1 MSISPDIRDQAYH
14 FFVQEAPELLQI
26 IETELLQ
33 LRQERTTPRVHALMR
48 AAHSIKGGAANVGL
62 EAIKTLAHR
71 LEDYFRAFYNEDLH
85 LDDQLESLLLQAYD
99 RLRIP
104 LMEAIQLGDAF
115 DGEAALAAAQPVFVE
130 IEACLGDFLGGEDQ
144 LPTVAEMGIDIAQMI
159 FETDVT
165 QALDR
170 LAGLNPDD
178 PILLGELRAQAEV
191 FLGIAELLSFGGF
204 QEINQ
209 LLMTALE
216 TNPHHLKDIYAVALA
231 DLRAACQS
239 VLAGDRKQGGRAS
252 AALQQLAEADALPT
266 NSFFNFS
273 AAQEAE
279 YTNLANFSLEELF
292 DLSSPFQVDPST
304 ADPAEAPALSLEDI
318 FGLPTPLSQSE
329 EGKVEAPALSLE
341 DIFAPLPDAS
351 TPLLTEPLVEDLTAA
366 ASSETLEETRAVPV
380 PADLSLTLNLIEQN
394 FDRLPPVTSLPTP
407 ENPPAPTPAVTIEP
421 TITPAPAPRS
431 QPAPSEQLTVRL
443 EISQLERMNNQL
455 GELSINHNGLSLQ
468 NSQLQTAVQSLRQRF
483 DLFLGIGGQLRTQL
497 NKILIAPVGGASPL
511 ENRYQSVFQR
521 PILPLPSLASR
532 LNYGEFDSLELD
544 RYNDISNLLQEAMEC
559 ILQLE
564 EAVGDVT
571 LFAERSDR
579 NLDQQKRLLTN
590 LRDELM
596 RARMLPLGNILNRF
610 PRQLRDLSL
619 QYKKPVDLHLSGT
632 GVLVDKAVLE
642 KLYDPLLHLV
652 RNAFDHGIEDPQVR
666 RQQGKPEE
674 GRISIQAYSVG
685 SHTLIEVR
693 DDGGGIDLDRVLVKA
708 VDLGLLKADIQQ
720 RPSDQQILEFLF
732 EPGFS
737 TASQVSELSGRGVG
751 LDIVRAQLRALKGSI
766 SVSSKP
772 GQGTTFTLKIPFTLG
787 ISKLMLVWTGNSTV
801 AIPSDSIEDILNPQP
816 QMLKQTNG
824 QRFLLWQ
831 DQVVPIYQLQ
841 ELLPYNCPVPE
852 GSGYLSLNV
861 IPTPEDWAPPLLLL
875 RQGDQMLALEVERLL
890 TEQELVIKPFSTA
903 LTAPGYCFG
912 CTILADG
919 SLVPVLEGTTLVA
932 RHLGQ
937 QTPSLSPQPP
947 LPRMQQVETVLI
959 VDDSAGM
966 RQTLS
971 LTLQKAGYQVL
982 QARDGREALEQLQQ
996 QRQIQLVIC
1005 DVEMP
1010 VMNGFEFLSHRRQ
1023 NTELN
1028 KIPVVMLTSRGG
1040 QKHRQLA
1047 LQLGATGYFTKP
1059 YIEQQFLSEVKQQ
1072 IEAIVAA

>member
-1 MSISPDIRDQAYH
+1 MSISPDIRNQAYH
-14 FFVQEAPELLQI
+14 FFIQEAPELLQI

-62 EAIKTLAHR
+62 EAVKTLAHR
-71 LEDYFRAFYNEDLH
+71 LEDFFRAFYNEDLH

-104 LMEAIQLGDAF
+104 LIEAIQLGDAF
-115 DGEAALAAAQPVFVE
+115 DGEAALAAAQPVFAE

-165 QALDR
+165 QALER
-170 LAGLNPDD
+170 LSGLNPDD
-178 PILLGELRAQAEV
+178 QILLGELRAQAEV

-209 LLMTALE
+209 LIMTALE
-216 TNPHHLKDIYAVALA
+216 TNPHRLKDIYGVALA
-231 DLRAACQS
+231 DLQAACQS
-239 VLAGDRKQGGRAS
+239 VLAGDRKQGGTAS
-252 AALQQLAEADALPT
+252 AALQQLAEADAMP
-266 NSFFNFS
+266 SPFFNFS
-273 AAQEAE
+273 AEQEAE
-279 YTNLANFSLEELF
+279 YTNLGDFSLEELLDLPSPLA
-292 DLSSPFQVDPST
+292 DLSAVNPVET
-304 ADPAEAPALSLEDI
+304 PALSLEDI
-318 FGLPTPLSQSE
+318 FGLSTPLSQGAESTIE
-329 EGKVEAPALSLE
+329 PPALSLE
-341 DIFAPLPDAS
+341 DIFSPLS
-351 TPLLTEPLVEDLTAA
+351 NSTTPLLPEALVEEITAA
-366 ASSETLEETRAVPV
+366 GSSETLEETRAVSV
-380 PADLSLTLNLIEQN
+380 PADLSLALNLIEQN
-394 FDRLPPVTSLPTP
+394 FDQLPPASLP
-407 ENPPAPTPAVTIEP
+407 ESLPAPTVTIEP
-421 TITPAPAPRS
+421 AITPPPAPRS

-455 GELSINHNGLSLQ
+455 SELSINHNGLSLQ

-483 DLFLGIGGQLRTQL
+483 GLFLGIGGQLRTQL
-497 NKILIAPVGGASPL
+497 NKILIAP
-511 ENRYQSVFQR
+511 NRYQSVFQR
-521 PILPLPSLASR
+521 PTLPLDSPSSR
-532 LNYGEFDSLELD
+532 LNYSEFDSLELD

-596 RARMLPLGNILNRF
+596 RARMLPLSNILNRF

-619 QYKKPVDLHLSGT
+619 QYKKPVDLRLSGT

-666 RQQGKPEE
+666 RQQGKPEQ
-674 GRISIQAYSVG
+674 GKISIQAYSVG

-720 RPSDQQILEFLF
+720 RPSEQQILEFLF

-801 AIPSDSIEDILNPQP
+801 AIPSDSIEDVLNPQP

-831 DQVVPIYQLQ
+831 DQAVPIYKLQ
-841 ELLPYNCPVPE
+841 ALLPYNCPVPE
-852 GSGYLSLNV
+852 GSGYLALNV
-861 IPTPEDWAPPLLLL
+861 VPTPEDWAAPLLIL
-875 RQGDQMLALEVERLL
+875 RQGDLLLALEVERLL
-890 TEQELVIKPFSTA
+890 AEQELVIKPFSTA

-912 CTILADG
+912 TTILADG
-919 SLVPVLEGTTLVA
+919 SLVPVLEGTTLVS

-937 QTPSLSPQPP
+937 QTPVLPPQPS
-947 LPRMQQVETVLI
+947 LPRMQQFETVLI

-1010 VMNGFEFLSHRRQ
+1010 VMNGFEFLGHRRQ
-1023 NTELN
+1023 NAELK

-1059 YIEQQFLSEVKQQ
+1059 YIEQQFLSEIKQK
-1072 IEAIVAA
+1072 IEGTVTA